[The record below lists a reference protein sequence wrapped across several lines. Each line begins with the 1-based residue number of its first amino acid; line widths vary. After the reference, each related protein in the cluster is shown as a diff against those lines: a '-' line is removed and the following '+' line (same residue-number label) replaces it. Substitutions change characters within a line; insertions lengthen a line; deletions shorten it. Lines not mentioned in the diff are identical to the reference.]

1 MTGLLGRKSVLVTG
15 CTPGGI
21 GYAVA
26 KEFYQRGYHV
36 IATARRPELLE
47 EFRRQGMDAIA
58 LDVTDATSIKT
69 CRQEVRKL
77 VDGRLDILINNAG
90 RGLTMPAT
98 DINLDDA
105 RDVYE
110 TNVFGVMAMVSAFVD
125 LIIPAQGLIIN
136 VASISALIPYV
147 FGSVYASSKAAL
159 ASYSRTLRTELRPF
173 GVRVQVVMAGT
184 VKSNIGA
191 ASSSKLPQSSLYQCA
206 KHLYEA
212 RLGFSQ
218 KKTSN
223 PMSTEVFAYK
233 LVDNALRPEV
243 NLFWR
248 NWFGRSDWFYYGG
261 MSTLLHKLSLFGE
274 WMLDFVMY
282 RRFGMHELETIVQD
296 RRR

>member
-1 MTGLLGRKSVLVTG
+1 
-15 CTPGGI
+15 
-21 GYAVA
+21 
-26 KEFYQRGYHV
+26 
-36 IATARRPELLE
+36 
-47 EFRRQGMDAIA
+47 
-58 LDVTDATSIKT
+58 
-69 CRQEVRKL
+69 
-77 VDGRLDILINNAG
+77 
-90 RGLTMPAT
+90 MPAT
-98 DINLDDA
+98 DVDLDDA

-110 TNVFGVMAMVSAFVD
+110 INVFGVMAMVSAFVD
-125 LIIPAQGLIIN
+125 LLIPAQGLIIN
-136 VASISALIPYV
+136 VASISSLIPYV

-191 ASSSKLPQSSLYQCA
+191 ASSSKLPQSSLYLCV

-218 KKTSN
+218 KKSSN
-223 PMSTEVFAYK
+223 PMPTEVFADK

-248 NWFGRSDWFYYGG
+248 NWIGRSDWFYYGG
-261 MSTLLHKLSLFGE
+261 MSAMLHKLSMFGE

-282 RRFGMHELETIVQD
+282 RRFGMHELEIIVQE
-296 RRR
+296 RRQ

>member
-1 MTGLLGRKSVLVTG
+1 M
-15 CTPGGI
+15 
-21 GYAVA
+21 
-26 KEFYQRGYHV
+26 E
-36 IATARRPELLE
+36 AR
-47 EFRRQGMDAIA
+47 A
-58 LDVTDATSIKT
+58 
-69 CRQEVRKL
+69 
-77 VDGRLDILINNAG
+77 
-90 RGLTMPAT
+90 
-98 DINLDDA
+98 
-105 RDVYE
+105 VYE
-110 TNVFGVMAMVSAFVD
+110 TNVFGVIAMVSAFVD
-125 LIIPAQGLIIN
+125 LLIPAQGLIIN

-191 ASSSKLPQSSLYQCA
+191 ASSSELPENSLYQCG

-223 PMSTEVFAYK
+223 PMSTEVFARK

-248 NWFGRSDWFYYGG
+248 NWVGRSDWFYYGG

-274 WMLDFVMY
+274 WILDFVMY
-282 RRFGMHELETIVQD
+282 RRFGMHDLEAIVED
-296 RRR
+296 RRRRA

>member
-1 MTGLLGRKSVLVTG
+1 
-15 CTPGGI
+15 
-21 GYAVA
+21 
-26 KEFYQRGYHV
+26 
-36 IATARRPELLE
+36 
-47 EFRRQGMDAIA
+47 
-58 LDVTDATSIKT
+58 
-69 CRQEVRKL
+69 
-77 VDGRLDILINNAG
+77 
-90 RGLTMPAT
+90 MPAT
-98 DINLDDA
+98 DIDLDDA

-125 LIIPAQGLIIN
+125 LIIPTQGLIIN

-191 ASSSKLPQSSLYQCA
+191 SSSSNLPQSSLYHCA

-218 KKTSN
+218 QKSSN
-223 PMSTEVFAYK
+223 PMSTEAFAHK
-233 LVDNALRPEV
+233 LVDNATRPEV

-248 NWFGRSDWFYYGG
+248 NLFGRSDWFYYGG
-261 MSTLLHKLSLFGE
+261 MAVLLHRLSLFGE

-282 RRFGMHELETIVQD
+282 RRFGMHELEAIVRV
-296 RRR
+296 RRQ